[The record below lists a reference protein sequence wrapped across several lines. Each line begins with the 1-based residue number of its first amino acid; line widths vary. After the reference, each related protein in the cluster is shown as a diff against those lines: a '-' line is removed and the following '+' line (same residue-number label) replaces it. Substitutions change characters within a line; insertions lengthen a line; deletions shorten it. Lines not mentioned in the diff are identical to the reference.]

1 MCVGYSWGGALA
13 VVLAAEDEWAWRGP
27 TLLVAPAVDKLL
39 KPSPRWRAAAD
50 LRRCG
55 AHAASRVRVLQGA
68 NDGIVAAKGVV
79 RWATDHK
86 LSVKTLPAAR
96 HELGRTEEER
106 KELVDAVAALAKAAR
121 GRERKGA
128 GGLARTGS
136 AEGGGRES
144 ARGACGRDV
153 SRRFVLER
161 RVAYN
166 TIRTVL
172 SQGRQRLVNPPRQ
185 NSTPP
190 TRWAATKIARPGKGE
205 EGAARLAGVGGAR
218 LDRERKER
226 RADRR
231 AARLARLSTVTTTPL
246 IAPATDGNAQHA
258 LFVCA
263 TLAVHA
269 VFSAALWPAMRTA
282 TTANGAPA
290 ARASGSRSS
299 AAAPA
304 AHAPAKTRR
313 TPHASKTRA
322 ISSVVHSSCTA
333 AAHES
338 SAPSSCCPRLR
349 PPARADAIAH
359 SGTTS

>member
-1 MCVGYSWGGALA
+1 MGG
-13 VVLAAEDEWAWRGP
+13 DE
-27 TLLVAPAVDKLL
+27 
-39 KPSPRWRAAAD
+39 
-50 LRRCG
+50 
-55 AHAASRVRVLQGA
+55 
-68 NDGIVAAKGVV
+68 N
-79 RWATDHK
+79 
-86 LSVKTLPAAR
+86 
-96 HELGRTEEER
+96 
-106 KELVDAVAALAKAAR
+106 
-121 GRERKGA
+121 REA
-128 GGLARTGS
+128 
-136 AEGGGRES
+136 
-144 ARGACGRDV
+144 
-153 SRRFVLER
+153 
-161 RVAYN
+161 
-166 TIRTVL
+166 
-172 SQGRQRLVNPPRQ
+172 
-185 NSTPP
+185 
-190 TRWAATKIARPGKGE
+190 GKGE

-231 AARLARLSTVTTTPL
+231 AARFCQSISTVTTTPL

-322 ISSVVHSSCTA
+322 ISSVVHSSCA
-333 AAHES
+333 RRAREQ
-338 SAPSSCCPRLR
+338 SAELLLPEVG